1 MDSASS
7 RGIEPSLAEVFR
19 KSIMAR
25 ARRFFVNSVEA
36 CYMVRITHSRDV
48 YLINAGGGG
57 NFKQATNHFEGI
69 ETEGLGGER
78 GFEES
83 KRIKSVKILDSGRG
97 KNDPVRIVVFRSS
110 S

>member
-36 CYMVRITHSRDV
+36 CYVVRIAHSRV
-48 YLINAGGGG
+48 VFLINAGGGG

-69 ETEGLGGER
+69 ETEGLGVREDLR
-78 GFEES
+78 
-83 KRIKSVKILDSGRG
+83 RVKGL
-97 KNDPVRIVVFRSS
+97 KVRRLWI
-110 S
+110 